1 MTKYRKA
8 IAAFIVP
15 FLGLPLAG
23 WISGEVEFTPSV
35 LAGAVVA
42 AISGLATYFFPNEP
56 EQLTIKFTSDDI

>member
-1 MTKYRKA
+1 MSKYRKA

-23 WISGEVEFTPSV
+23 WISGEVEFSTSL

-42 AISGLATYFFPNEP
+42 ALSGVATYFFPNDEAA
-56 EQLTIKFTSDDI
+56 